1 MFSGRIILNFG
12 ISERLRAFRYP
23 IFTGGVVEKNSICS
37 AAFCESAALQ
47 ENLLPAFS
55 RLNRYVTIFPLRPL
69 CVKMRLEHSAE
80 CDKRKNKNNRTAI
93 YAQSTAE
100 GILNRFV
107 CPQRLS
113 AEKQQTAF
121 SAPPPCNLCN
131 CDKFS
136 RKSFTFTV
144 ENRERRTGR
153 KRAFI
158 QNNFLSE
165 IRKKP
170 LAN

>member
-1 MFSGRIILNFG
+1 M
-12 ISERLRAFRYP
+12 
-23 IFTGGVVEKNSICS
+23 EKNSICS
-37 AAFCESAALQ
+37 ATFCESAALQ

-107 CPQRLS
+107 CPKRLS

-121 SAPPPCNLCN
+121 SAPHSCNLCN

-136 RKSFTFTV
+136 
-144 ENRERRTGR
+144 
-153 KRAFI
+153 
-158 QNNFLSE
+158 
-165 IRKKP
+165 
-170 LAN
+170 